1 MRGTV
6 IAGLVLIVLGVAAL
20 VYQGITYTTQKKAVD
35 MGPIQITEKQK
46 HTLPVPPIVGGI
58 AVVAGIALIALGG
71 KRG

>member
-20 VYQGITYTTQKKAVD
+20 VYQGVTYTTQKKAVD

-58 AVVAGIALIALGG
+58 AVVAGIALAALGG

>member
-20 VYQGITYTTQKKAVD
+20 VYQGVTYTTQKKAVD

-58 AVVAGIALIALGG
+58 AVVAGVALVALGG

>member
-20 VYQGITYTTQKKAVD
+20 VYQGVTYTTQKKAVD

-46 HTLPVPPIVGGI
+46 HTVPVPPIVGGI
-58 AVVAGIALIALGG
+58 AVVAGIALVALGG

>member
-20 VYQGITYTTQKKAVD
+20 VYQGVTYTTQKKAVD

-58 AVVAGIALIALGG
+58 AVVAGIALVALGG